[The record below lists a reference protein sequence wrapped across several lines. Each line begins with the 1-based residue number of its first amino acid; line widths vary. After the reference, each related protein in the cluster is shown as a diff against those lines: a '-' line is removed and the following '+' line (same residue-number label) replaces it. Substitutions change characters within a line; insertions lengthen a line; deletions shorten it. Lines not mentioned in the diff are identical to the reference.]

1 MNQSGLKWLG
11 LVLIFAGLIL
21 LPLTLFAF
29 ATLHPILSPHVY
41 HIILAILLILSDGS
55 LLAGVMIMILDSRYT
70 RRRLY

>member
-1 MNQSGLKWLG
+1 VNQSGLKWLG

-29 ATLHPILSPHVY
+29 ATLHPILSVHTY
-41 HIILAILLILSDGS
+41 HIILAILLVLSDGS
-55 LLAGVMIMILDSRYT
+55 LLAGVVIMIVESRFT